1 MVGSP
6 LGGFLMDDISVFGDI
21 LNLCMEIME
30 MEFQLYGYTL
40 SLWQIGVWSLMAAVL
55 LHFVM
60 SALFGD

>member
-1 MVGSP
+1 
-6 LGGFLMDDISVFGDI
+6 MDDISVFGDV
-21 LNLCMEIME
+21 LDLCMEVME

-40 SLWQIGVWSLMAAVL
+40 SLWQIGVWSVMAAVL